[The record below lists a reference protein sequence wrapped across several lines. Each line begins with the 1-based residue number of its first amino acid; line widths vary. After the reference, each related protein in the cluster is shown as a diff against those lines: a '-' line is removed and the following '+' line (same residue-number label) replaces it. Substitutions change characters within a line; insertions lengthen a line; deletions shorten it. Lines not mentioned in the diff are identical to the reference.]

1 MTPNVAVSRI
11 YLIDGVE
18 TNITTEGDNAQAAL
32 RNLERAAE
40 ELGAAPGALPLTAP
54 PKGKGG
60 RPKKDAAAPP
70 EPEAPQLPAGAAD
83 AFAPPQLP
91 FPSGSATPVFPPATA
106 TITVTETATVKLT
119 DAPPVNLD
127 ASHVGLVPSTPA
139 APAPT
144 FAPPP
149 AFNLPPPMPPLDPRV
164 LLRGQVDGVH
174 SDIIKLVQA
183 KNPAW
188 LDQIAQT
195 LSAIVANNGGSVQTA
210 TEPQLREMLSQFAQY
225 DAQVRSALGA

>member
-18 TNITTEGDNAQAAL
+18 TNITAEGDNAQAAL

-40 ELGAAPGALPLTAP
+40 ELGAAPGALPLTATA
-54 PKGKGG
+54 KNKGG
-60 RPKKDAAAPP
+60 RPKKDAPAATP
-70 EPEAPQLPAGAAD
+70 EPEAPQLPAGAAE
-83 AFAPPQLP
+83 AFAPPQLS
-91 FPSGSATPVFPPATA
+91 FPTVAQPAAA
-106 TITVTETATVKLT
+106 TITATETVTVKLT
-119 DAPPVNLD
+119 ED
-127 ASHVGLVPSTPA
+127 VGLVPSTPA

-164 LLRGQVDGVH
+164 LLRGQAEGVQ
-174 SDIIKLVQA
+174 SDIIKLVQT
-183 KNPAW
+183 KQPGW

-195 LSAIVANNGGSVQTA
+195 LSGIVVNNGGSLQTA
-210 TEPQLREMLSQFAQY
+210 TEPQLREVLAQFSQY

>member
-1 MTPNVAVSRI
+1 MTPNVVVSRI

-18 TNITTEGDNAQAAL
+18 TNITAEGDNAQAAL

-40 ELGAAPGALPLTAP
+40 ELGAAPGALPLTATA
-54 PKGKGG
+54 KSKGG
-60 RPKKDAAAPP
+60 RPKKDAPAATP
-70 EPEAPQLPAGAAD
+70 EPEAPQLPAGAAE
-83 AFAPPQLP
+83 AFAPPQLS
-91 FPSGSATPVFPPATA
+91 FPTVAQPAAA
-106 TITVTETATVKLT
+106 TITATETVTVKLT
-119 DAPPVNLD
+119 EDPPVNFA

-164 LLRGQVDGVH
+164 LLRGQAEGVQ
-174 SDIIKLVQA
+174 SDIIKLVQT
-183 KNPAW
+183 KQPGW

-195 LSAIVANNGGSVQTA
+195 LSGIVVNNGGSLQTA
-210 TEPQLREMLSQFAQY
+210 TEPQLREVLAQFSQY